1 MTVVPPPT
9 VPSRPME
16 RWSAALDL
24 RDLARRFGTPL
35 YLHHPGTL
43 RRAIDAYAAL
53 VGAAG
58 IRYPVKANPSPLVLE
73 ALAAAGAGADC
84 ASRVEVQAALAAGI
98 PLSRI
103 SFTTPAPDLDD
114 ALWLLRQGATVV
126 ADGLDL
132 LRALD
137 TRLRPGDLAGALFV
151 RVNPGAL
158 PAYAAA
164 GAHQRYTAHG
174 DARSQFG
181 VPAEDLPAAL
191 AQIRLPVTGLH
202 VHVGSMMDN
211 LAAFPAAV
219 AALHAL
225 RDAIAAYTPHAP
237 HTLNLG
243 GGLGLPHTRDE
254 HHPPIDALAATLR
267 GVLRP
272 DLRYLVEPGNSLVG
286 DSFGLLASLVAVK
299 TTRGRTWGIADVG
312 TDQLIKHTVAG
323 WRHEIVD
330 ADHRPLPT
338 HGPDALAGPLC
349 FAGDV
354 LLAETDLAGARPG
367 DPLLIR
373 HTGAYCAALAS
384 RFNGRRGP
392 PTVVVGPDGAASLV
406 AEAEDPFYAGDGT
419 RRRPVGPGEPAH
431 AVPIPAARVA
441 ALQSATLHTHARED
455 AYDFG
460 PVHQTGPHTY
470 HFEVTTDAHSGAVT
484 MPLALRIA
492 GDAAIIAVG
501 LALGWDAKRGPVLAS
516 RLTLSV
522 DTLLP
527 GRGTHPCRVALSALA
542 PSGRDGDARE
552 ATVRFELG
560 EGPAIHGTA
569 RVTAPHAH
577 QSTPR
582 PLI

>member
-1 MTVVPPPT
+1 M
-9 VPSRPME
+9 
-16 RWSAALDL
+16 
-24 RDLARRFGTPL
+24 
-35 YLHHPGTL
+35 
-43 RRAIDAYAAL
+43 
-53 VGAAG
+53 
-58 IRYPVKANPSPLVLE
+58 
-73 ALAAAGAGADC
+73 
-84 ASRVEVQAALAAGI
+84 
-98 PLSRI
+98 
-103 SFTTPAPDLDD
+103 
-114 ALWLLRQGATVV
+114 
-126 ADGLDL
+126 
-132 LRALD
+132 
-137 TRLRPGDLAGALFV
+137 FV

-158 PAYAAA
+158 PGYATA

-191 AQIRLPVTGLH
+191 AGVRLPITGLH

-211 LAAFPAAV
+211 LAAFPAAI

-225 RDAIAAYTPHAP
+225 RDTIAAHTPHTP

-243 GGLGLPHTRDE
+243 GGLGLPHTPAE
-254 HHPPIDALAATLR
+254 AHPSIDALAAALR
-267 GVLRP
+267 GALRP
-272 DLRYLVEPGNSLVG
+272 GLRYLVEPGNSLVG
-286 DSFGLLASLVAVK
+286 DSFALLASLVAVK

-323 WRHEIVD
+323 WRHDIVG

-354 LLAETDLAGARPG
+354 LLPETRLDGARPG

-373 HTGAYCAALAS
+373 HTGAYCAAIAS
-384 RFNGRRGP
+384 RFNGRLGP
-392 PTVVVGPDGAASLV
+392 ATVVIGPDGAPALAV
-406 AEAEDPFYAGDGT
+406 DAEDAFYAADGT
-419 RRRPVGPGEPAH
+419 RRRPVGPAGPAP
-431 AVPIPAARVA
+431 AAPPVPIPPARVS

-470 HFEVTTDAHSGAVT
+470 HFEVTTDARSGAVT

-501 LALGWDAKRGPVLAS
+501 LALGWEAKRGPVLAS

-522 DTLLP
+522 DAMLP
-527 GRGTHPCRVALSALA
+527 GRGTHPCRVAVSALG
-542 PSGRDGDARE
+542 PSGRDGDTRE
-552 ATVRFELG
+552 GTVRFELG

-577 QSTPR
+577 QSTVVFPS
-582 PLI
+582 